1 MGVLSARGFV
11 AFTFLSFIAIASV
24 SGQDFDSPDDPANRP
39 YAGALI
45 VLSTDSAPDVSPVV
59 ARVIASAAR
68 DYLEE
73 LGIVVVEGH
82 EVNRYQNLSPDLE
95 LDVFIELVD
104 EGAHVHYS
112 LSLPG
117 SNAALTELDYSQS
130 VGLNLNRAVAESM
143 GVLLEQADQ
152 FVSAAAAGR
161 ADNPARLELRPTEAA
176 TVDQSATEQSPG
188 DEEQTQTPMSPATG
202 TATNTRVEIAAG
214 IAPLFPVGRS
224 ADYFAAAFGADLRA
238 AVMLGPTRSFSVGV
252 SSRLVFSMAE
262 GAATIADLLL
272 VPIGVEI
279 RLLGHDLFSPTAYA
293 SGGVAIVRAVN
304 PVLGEFIKVVPSAI
318 AGIGMTMRFRSGFG
332 VAAQIDFSAY
342 FEGSTVIMGFSPTLT
357 ANMEL

>member
-11 AFTFLSFIAIASV
+11 TFAFLCFIATATV
-24 SGQDFDSPDDPANRP
+24 PGQQVDSPDNPADLP

-68 DYLEE
+68 DYLEQ

-82 EVNRYQNLSPDLE
+82 EVSRYQNFSPDLE
-95 LDVFIELVD
+95 LNAFIELVD
-104 EGAHVHYS
+104 DGAHVHYA

-161 ADNPARLELRPTEAA
+161 TDNPAQLELRPTEAA
-176 TVDQSATEQSPG
+176 AVAEPGVETTPEDEQ
-188 DEEQTQTPMSPATG
+188 QVQTPMSAATG
-202 TATNTRVEIAAG
+202 TTTNARVEVAAG
-214 IAPLFPVGRS
+214 LAPLFPVGNS
-224 ADYFAAAFGADLRA
+224 ADYFAAAFGADVRA
-238 AVMLGPTRSFSVGV
+238 AVMLGPARNLSVGV
-252 SSRLVFSMAE
+252 SSRLIFSMAE

-293 SGGVAIVRAVN
+293 SGGVAILRAVN

-342 FEGSTVIMGFSPTLT
+342 FEGSTIIMGFSPVLT